1 MAQTDNQ
8 NSLLPEGN
16 GISDGSG
23 MKRRGRPKSLR
34 RSVPFE
40 VRMPQEV
47 SDALREVSRRQ
58 FTTIAEYTRRALLAQ
73 LEHDGICPSV
83 AEDRGEGH
91 TLDRVANEA
100 GCRWATAKEQQKVH

>member
-1 MAQTDNQ
+1 MAQTDDQ

-23 MKRRGRPKSLR
+23 MKRRERPKSLR

-58 FTTIAEYTRRALLAQ
+58 FTTAAEYVRRALLAQ
-73 LEHDGICPSV
+73 LRIRCYPWSS
-83 AEDRGEGH
+83 
-91 TLDRVANEA
+91 
-100 GCRWATAKEQQKVH
+100 AKHELYPGQSLGRLLCLR